1 MAANAI
7 QRLRGAKREAHAR
20 GVLGRLASSGL
31 SKAGFCRK
39 EGISTVTL
47 GRWLEEFGAAATS
60 AVGEGFVEVRL
71 ERGSA
76 REGFEL
82 ELPSGRHL
90 RIPPGFDAADL
101 ERVLGLLE
109 RAPC

>member
-39 EGISTVTL
+39 EGISTVTYL
-47 GRWLEEFGAAATS
+47 DLPLEVDTPI
-60 AVGEGFVEVRL
+60 VENL
-71 ERGSA
+71 
-76 REGFEL
+76 
-82 ELPSGRHL
+82 LPSLG
-90 RIPPGFDAADL
+90 GFDVEEVPQDQRESHPFAF
-101 ERVLGLLE
+101 G
-109 RAPC
+109 